1 MGFESRHPD
10 VIKSRSVLMQK
21 GFFCFCKP
29 FDPHIRKKFR
39 KNPKSLG
46 ETGRFLYFYKVVTY
60 NWLTIFFAPELN
72 HKPELFKRNAKNIV

>member
-10 VIKSRSVLMQK
+10 GIKSRSVLMQW

-46 ETGRFLYFYKVVTY
+46 
-60 NWLTIFFAPELN
+60 
-72 HKPELFKRNAKNIV
+72 